1 MIVDVF
7 MKSDMFSTSC
17 LSLSAIQKK
26 KSQSLQNY
34 GEEGSSWL
42 ITEPGEPYGSTSGN
56 EHWQALGQQP

>member
-26 KSQSLQNY
+26 KKPITAKL
-34 GEEGSSWL
+34 WRRRLFL
-42 ITEPGEPYGSTSGN
+42 IDHRTWRAIWYYFR
-56 EHWQALGQQP
+56 